1 MRSRVVATMACGILF
16 LAGLHEQTCWA
27 AGEQAKTPGT
37 PAAAQAP
44 KTGWDAAMDTFHHP
58 TDSLDLG
65 ADVRVRNEYGE
76 NIRTVDESGAYN
88 YTDWTRY
95 RARVW
100 AKVKADKD
108 LDFNA
113 RLIDEFRTWYNF
125 PSATQPD
132 DNYDEILF
140 DNFNVTARQVGGMPL
155 NVVVGRQDIM
165 LGENWLVLDGT
176 PLDGSR
182 TQFLDAVRATFDWKE
197 QKTKLDLIYI
207 DMAAST
213 DRWLK
218 PIHDR
223 NRYLT
228 EQDEQG
234 GIAYLTYKPTATK
247 QIEGYFIYLDENP
260 LTFTATNM
268 PLAWTSDATIYT
280 FGGAFSGQT
289 GDHWSYRT
297 EWAYQTGERN
307 DNDIQ
312 AYGTNNRLTYAFK
325 DDYQNSVRI
334 GYEYIS
340 GDDPSTA
347 DDERFDMLWG
357 EWPRWSELYIYT
369 YIKEGQV
376 AQNSNLHRI
385 GVGHTFNPTKKLQV
399 QSDYMA
405 LWADEN
411 IVKAGFS
418 ANDNF
423 RGHLLTCWL
432 KYTYS
437 PQIKGHLLGEYLI
450 PGGYYTTQDNAV
462 FLRAQVEFTF

>member
-1 MRSRVVATMACGILF
+1 MMMCGFLF
-16 LAGLHEQTCWA
+16 LTGFHGQTCWA
-27 AGEQAKTPGT
+27 AGEQAKAPGT
-37 PAAAQAP
+37 PAAQAP

-58 TDSLDLG
+58 TDWLDMG
-65 ADVRVRNEYGE
+65 ADFRIRNEYGE
-76 NIRTVDESGAYN
+76 NIRTVDRSGAYN

-95 RARVW
+95 RARLW
-100 AKVKADKD
+100 AKIKADKD

-113 RLIDEFRTWYNF
+113 RLIDEFRTWYNM
-125 PSATQPD
+125 PTATQVD
-132 DNYDEILF
+132 DNYDEIFF

-182 TQFLDAVRATFDWKE
+182 SQFLDAARFTFDWKE

-207 DMAAST
+207 NMAAST

-234 GIAYLTYKPTATK
+234 GIAYLTYKPTATR
-247 QIEGYFIYLDENP
+247 QIEGYFIYKDDESLDTPASNFPSSKLP
-260 LTFTATNM
+260 L
-268 PLAWTSDATIYT
+268 SEDATIYT
-280 FGGAFSGQT
+280 FGGAFAEQM
-289 GDHWSYRT
+289 DEHWSYRV
-297 EWAYQTGERN
+297 EGAVQTGKRN
-307 DNDIQ
+307 DRDLQ
-312 AYGTNNRLTYAFK
+312 AIATNNRLNYAFK
-325 DDYQNSVRI
+325 DDYQNSLRA
-334 GYEYIS
+334 GYEYVS

-347 DDERFDMLWG
+347 NDERFDMLWG

-369 YIKEGQV
+369 YGKEGQP
-376 AQNSNLHRI
+376 AENSNLHRI
-385 GVGHTFNPTKKLQV
+385 GVGHSFFPDKKLQV
-399 QSDYMA
+399 QTDYMA
-405 LWADEN
+405 LWAAESIN
-411 IVKAGFS
+411 KAGFS
-418 ANDNF
+418 TDGRF

-450 PGGYYTTQDNAV
+450 PGNYYTTQDNAV
-462 FLRAQVEFTF
+462 FLRAQMEFTF